1 MMKRII
7 ALLLALILTV
17 GLLPTVALAA
27 DGENPT
33 TDSGSVTKE
42 ASKDNLNLVKTVTK
56 EGDNYKVT
64 LESWA
69 TGTVTTTTKTKPL
82 DIVLL
87 LDVSGSMVDKYS
99 DEKIDKYVPYDYNW
113 YGGPIFGGYD
123 TTNSDLYGYQ
133 STQYGV
139 WHKLS
144 DGTYVTVKV
153 DVEKH
158 KWKYIYTYSYTSNGK
173 TTTIEKSE
181 GANDPPKTQ
190 FYYKESADTTKLDAL
205 KTAVSAFIDNVATNS
220 PNSNIS
226 IVKFA
231 DDSYK
236 DTEGNDFYSNGY
248 NYTQIVKKLTKV
260 DTKGVAALK
269 KAIDELKAGG
279 ATASDYGLNKAQ
291 EALKD
296 AKQERVVILFTD
308 GEPNYHDGF
317 DKKVATNAVNKAK
330 ELKTATTK
338 TTIYTVGV
346 FKNLSEDVNLY
357 MSSVSSNYP
366 NASAQYNNKGKTWKV
381 SDGGSDFGK
390 YYMNATSPVDLLK
403 AFETISSEVSG
414 GELGAK
420 AVLTDVIAPNFALVA
435 PEGTTGV
442 TAYTVDKTADGWSTQ
457 KTTLT
462 NGVTIGADGQVS
474 VTGFDYSENC
484 VTTTAK
490 PNTTDDYGKKLVVE
504 FTIHHNNYGGTQP
517 TNAGAGIKDKEGKEV
532 IKVDDPSIPVKIA
545 EPSITSATA
554 TKVYDG
560 EGIDVLANVAAEA
573 NKLVTGENEGKNAF
587 VDIIVKVKD
596 ANNEEYTY
604 TIPAG
609 ATTGSWSPENP
620 EFKTPADVK
629 IKSDGSDGKYSY
641 DLSIIYQDKAQ
652 TNPAAL
658 KTVTGKAEYTIT
670 KRPVTLTSGSDE
682 KKYDGTPLTKHEV
695 TASTGEGVGFVGGDG
710 ATYTFTGS
718 QTEPGESDNEFEYT
732 LIGETKA
739 TNYEITKQLG
749 KLKVTQ
755 DDTEITVTITGK
767 QETKEYNGQTQ
778 TVTGFDY
785 TVTGAE
791 KNDVTVTLNQSGKDS
806 ASGKDVTTANE
817 GKYMMGLTASDF
829 NVSSTKYSDVTITT
843 VNDGWLKITPIAIT
857 LKSSNASKTYDGAA
871 LTKNEVTVTSGSF
884 VSDEGLDYNVTG
896 SQTKVG
902 SSKNTYTYTAKAGTT
917 LTNYTITEEEGD
929 LTVTLPDLTALP
941 NVTVNCVNTEVQA
954 HTAKDTSLTNADHYT
969 VSTEAT
975 KVDGQSAYT
984 RTITLTEAGK
994 DHFISREYVPI
1005 YGSHTPAT
1013 ADNVTEITMTYSEV
1027 NGEWAWR
1034 ASHDNFILNVECT
1047 TPTVEVD
1054 LGNYIKK
1061 TLTGT
1066 NFHENFSAEFKVDVA
1081 YSCDGNKTATGSVTL
1096 TGAAVNKPFNF
1107 DKITLKQGFYYIF
1120 AVTERKANVSGVICD
1135 TTTHEFA
1142 LNVKTDG
1149 NVEFG
1154 SVVDKQ
1160 FVPAGAEADQFL
1172 TITNTYTEPTYAVEK
1187 SVINDD
1193 ASDNIP
1199 DSLDR
1204 DIYQYP
1210 TNGKFIVEK
1219 TYTDDTITFL
1229 YVIEVS
1235 GKNGAEMT
1243 IQEKDGGK
1251 FISVDYSTETRAT
1264 INPNA
1269 AQDTYTVKLTAD
1281 VDASD
1286 PIKLYAEKTFHKDAD
1301 GKFPTTA
1308 TNALLVNGKDGPK
1321 DNTTIEERGTLTV
1334 DFGALVHKHLTVTG
1348 DKSFNG
1354 ATFTVNFTEGLYAP
1368 LAVNNSIEVYADA
1381 GVGKEKLPDLT
1392 ASVTYTAD
1400 ERNRGLKDFDGADLT
1415 INTEGNY
1422 SYIVSEQIPA
1432 GATGYD
1438 TKKYV
1443 VGIVV
1448 VPDGDGLK
1456 VEHVWYHELVEDL
1469 ATHPE
1474 IIPGG
1479 PTFHNTID
1487 TGKDDYYP
1495 IIIPTIINKDTGMLN
1510 KTDHFAYVIGYPDG
1524 TVHPN
1529 GQITRA
1535 EVATIFFRLLRDEVR
1550 DGAFT
1555 TSNTYS
1561 DVAYGK
1567 WYNNPISTMS
1577 ALGIITGY
1585 PDGTF
1590 KPNKPITR
1598 AEFAAIAARF
1608 DETQSGKSATFSDVI
1623 GHWAAK
1629 EIGIAYYNDWIKGY
1643 PDGTFK
1649 PDQNITRAEAMTLIN
1664 RVLERKPESPADLL
1678 TNMNKWTDNMD
1689 TSKWYYLDVQEATN
1703 SHGYTRKT
1711 FNYELWRQMLPD
1723 PDWSRYER

>member
-1 MMKRII
+1 MRKRII
-7 ALLLALILTV
+7 ALLLALILAV

-27 DGENPT
+27 GGGETPTTGTGDVKNGYYEGTIWKEGPLNQGKLPTGVESVSKTAKPTSNPNEYEVTLEVVLKKTESQEKPGAAATVLVLDHSGSMNGCADCNSSKNGGNYYHTRSCKHSGKVTTNQTRMYAATQAVLSFIKTYSGRFDENGQETTIADLNLGRWVCLVWFNETGGVTGGGKWVDVSNKSGYQSATNTNGWKAHDGTNLDCGLRLADYQLKQNTVAKISKNLKNVIVLSDGEPT
-33 TDSGSVTKE
+33 FYLSKGVSIKGSIKIGNTKYYVHGSGKDCKKDTYNTTKSTAATLRNSASVYTVCFGASGNEIKDYDKNGNQKITVGNYLKQKIATQPKSGSNEKFAYDAADADALNTAFAAISKTIVSGLSTGTVKDTLPTGISSTVFGEGKTVMNWELNSDAFNKTEETKPLADGTKE
-42 ASKDNLNLVKTVTK
+42 TVYTYTKTYTVTIDPDNENLVKT
-56 EGDNYKVT
+56 EDGY
-64 LESWA
+64 A
-69 TGTVTTTTKTKPL
+69 PL
-82 DIVLL
+82 
-87 LDVSGSMVDKYS
+87 
-99 DEKIDKYVPYDYNW
+99 
-113 YGGPIFGGYD
+113 
-123 TTNSDLYGYQ
+123 
-133 STQYGV
+133 
-139 WHKLS
+139 
-144 DGTYVTVKV
+144 
-153 DVEKH
+153 
-158 KWKYIYTYSYTSNGK
+158 NGK
-173 TTTIEKSE
+173 TTLTVKNSKGENVEIPFPIPAGKVTPTKITDEITVTIT
-181 GANDPPKTQ
+181 G
-190 FYYKESADTTKLDAL
+190 
-205 KTAVSAFIDNVATNS
+205 
-220 PNSNIS
+220 
-226 IVKFA
+226 
-231 DDSYK
+231 
-236 DTEGNDFYSNGY
+236 
-248 NYTQIVKKLTKV
+248 
-260 DTKGVAALK
+260 
-269 KAIDELKAGG
+269 
-279 ATASDYGLNKAQ
+279 
-291 EALKD
+291 
-296 AKQERVVILFTD
+296 
-308 GEPNYHDGF
+308 
-317 DKKVATNAVNKAK
+317 ATNAETYDGTEKKA
-330 ELKTATTK
+330 EGYTVMISDPRYTTK
-338 TTIYTVGV
+338 DFTFLGTNVVKAT
-346 FKNLSEDVNLY
+346 
-357 MSSVSSNYP
+357 
-366 NASAQYNNKGKTWKV
+366 NASTNQYMMG
-381 SDGGSDFGK
+381 
-390 YYMNATSPVDLLK
+390 LK
-403 AFETISSEVSG
+403 ADDFTNNNEKFTNVKFVVNDGWLLINKRPLTIE
-414 GELGAK
+414 AN
-420 AVLTDVIAPNFALVA
+420 DN
-435 PEGTTGV
+435 
-442 TAYTVDKTADGWSTQ
+442 TVDYDG
-457 KTTLT
+457 KPH
-462 NGVTIGADGQVS
+462 GEDGYVATGLAKGDTVES
-474 VTGFDYSENC
+474 VTFN
-484 VTTTAK
+484 
-490 PNTTDDYGKKLVVE
+490 
-504 FTIHHNNYGGTQP
+504 
-517 TNAGAGIKDKEGKEV
+517 
-532 IKVDDPSIPVKIA
+532 
-545 EPSITSATA
+545 
-554 TKVYDG
+554 
-560 EGIDVLANVAAEA
+560 
-573 NKLVTGENEGKNAF
+573 
-587 VDIIVKVKD
+587 
-596 ANNEEYTY
+596 
-604 TIPAG
+604 
-609 ATTGSWSPENP
+609 GS
-620 EFKTPADVK
+620 
-629 IKSDGSDGKYSY
+629 
-641 DLSIIYQDKAQ
+641 Q
-652 TNPAAL
+652 TNP
-658 KTVTGKAEYTIT
+658 
-670 KRPVTLTSGSDE
+670 
-682 KKYDGTPLTKHEV
+682 GTYENLLVPSEAVIKN
-695 TASTGEGVGFVGGDG
+695 AKGDDVKNNYII
-710 ATYTFTGS
+710 TYT
-718 QTEPGESDNEFEYT
+718 PGT
-732 LIGETKA
+732 LVINKL
-739 TNYEITKQLG
+739 TNA
-749 KLKVTQ
+749 
-755 DDTEITVTITGK
+755 ITVTITGK
-767 QETKEYNGQTQ
+767 QETKDYNGQTQ

-785 TVTGAE
+785 TVEGAGHD
-791 KNDVTVTLNQSGKDS
+791 DVTVTLKENQKAE
-806 ASGKDVTTANE
+806 ASGKDVKTVND
-817 GKYMMGLTASDF
+817 GKYSMNLTSDMF
-829 NVSSTKYSDVTITT
+829 DVSSTKYSNVTITT

-857 LKSSNASKTYDGAA
+857 LKSVDASKTYDGAA
-871 LTKNEVTVTSGSF
+871 LTKKEVTVTSGNF
-884 VSDEGLDYNVTG
+884 VSGEGLDYVVTG
-896 SQTKVG
+896 SQTEVG
-902 SSKNTYTYTAKAGTT
+902 TSKNTYTYTAKTGTT
-917 LTNYTITEEEGD
+917 LTNYTITKEVGD

-941 NVTVNCVNTEVQA
+941 NVTVDCINPDVSHSDKTGITL
-954 HTAKDTSLTNADHYT
+954 TAANQYELGDPQKVTN
-969 VSTEAT
+969 E
-975 KVDGQSAYT
+975 SAYT
-984 RTITLTEAGK
+984 RTITLTGAGK
-994 DHFISREYVPI
+994 EYCI
-1005 YGSHTPAT
+1005 GEYNKDIAGHTEAAGGTTTITLKYSKEGSDWTWRATPANFLV
-1013 ADNVTEITMTYSEV
+1013 NVQC
-1027 NGEWAWR
+1027 N
-1034 ASHDNFILNVECT
+1034 
-1047 TPTVEVD
+1047 TPTVNVN

-1066 NFHENFSAEFKVDVA
+1066 NFRENFEATFTVNVSYGNEENAE
-1081 YSCDGNKTATGSVTL
+1081 GSVTL
-1096 TGAAVNKPFNF
+1096 TDAAQNTPFAFNSN
-1107 DKITLKQGFYYIF
+1107 ITLKRGFYYTF
-1120 AVTERKANVSGVICD
+1120 SVTEQEANVPGVTCD

-1149 NVEFG
+1149 TVEFG

-1479 PTFHNTID
+1479 PTFYNTID
-1487 TGKDDYYP
+1487 TGRDDYIP

-1555 TSNTYS
+1555 TSNSYS

-1678 TNMNKWTDNMD
+1678 TNMNKWTDNLD

>member
-1 MMKRII
+1 M
-7 ALLLALILTV
+7 
-17 GLLPTVALAA
+17 
-27 DGENPT
+27 
-33 TDSGSVTKE
+33 
-42 ASKDNLNLVKTVTK
+42 
-56 EGDNYKVT
+56 
-64 LESWA
+64 
-69 TGTVTTTTKTKPL
+69 
-82 DIVLL
+82 
-87 LDVSGSMVDKYS
+87 
-99 DEKIDKYVPYDYNW
+99 
-113 YGGPIFGGYD
+113 
-123 TTNSDLYGYQ
+123 
-133 STQYGV
+133 
-139 WHKLS
+139 
-144 DGTYVTVKV
+144 
-153 DVEKH
+153 
-158 KWKYIYTYSYTSNGK
+158 
-173 TTTIEKSE
+173 
-181 GANDPPKTQ
+181 
-190 FYYKESADTTKLDAL
+190 
-205 KTAVSAFIDNVATNS
+205 
-220 PNSNIS
+220 
-226 IVKFA
+226 
-231 DDSYK
+231 
-236 DTEGNDFYSNGY
+236 
-248 NYTQIVKKLTKV
+248 
-260 DTKGVAALK
+260 
-269 KAIDELKAGG
+269 
-279 ATASDYGLNKAQ
+279 
-291 EALKD
+291 
-296 AKQERVVILFTD
+296 ILFTD
-308 GEPNYHDGF
+308 GEPNHGKNF
-317 DKKVATNAVNKAK
+317 DKEVATAAVNKAK
-330 ELKTATTK
+330 ELKTAATK

-346 FKNLSEDVNLY
+346 FENPSKDVNTY

-414 GELGAK
+414 GELGAE

-517 TNAGAGIKDKEGKEV
+517 TNAGASIKDKEKKDV
-532 IKVDDPSIPVKIA
+532 ITVDNPSVPVTISVPDDIFASAIEKPYDSTGFDILDKVAEKAKI
-545 EPSITSATA
+545 
-554 TKVYDG
+554 
-560 EGIDVLANVAAEA
+560 LANGTN
-573 NKLVTGENEGKNAF
+573 NKF
-587 VDIIVKVKD
+587 VNIEVKVTVGNTD
-596 ANNEEYTY
+596 YIY

-609 ATTGSWSPENP
+609 QTTGTWNQTGTPKTSPDVKATTSGTAENYEYPVTITFKDAAEGSTASNSTTTSAK
-620 EFKTPADVK
+620 FKINYAEVTVEANDKSKKTTEADPTF
-629 IKSDGSDGKYSY
+629 D
-641 DLSIIYQDKAQ
+641 A
-652 TNPAAL
+652 
-658 KTVTGKAEYTIT
+658 TVSGMVNGEDASEKLTYTIT
-670 KRPVTLTSGSDE
+670 RTDAGNNTEGAHNTITPSGDTYQNNYKVTYETGTLT
-682 KKYDGTPLTKHEV
+682 
-695 TASTGEGVGFVGGDG
+695 
-710 ATYTFTGS
+710 
-718 QTEPGESDNEFEYT
+718 
-732 LIGETKA
+732 
-739 TNYEITKQLG
+739 ITK
-749 KLKVTQ
+749 
-755 DDTEITVTITGK
+755 DDTTEITVTITGT

-778 TVTGFDY
+778 EVVGFTY
-785 TVTGAE
+785 TVEGGAAHD
-791 KNDVTVTLNQSGKDS
+791 DVAVTLKTGKEAK
-806 ASGKDVTTANE
+806 ASGKDVLVGTD
-817 GKYMMGLTASDF
+817 GKYDAALTYPMHLTADCF
-829 NVSSTKYSDVTITT
+829 DVSSTKYSNVTIEE
-843 VNDGWLKITPIAIT
+843 VKDGWLKITPIAIT
-857 LKSSNASKTYDGAA
+857 LKSGDASKTYDGAA
-871 LTKNEVTVTSGSF
+871 LTKKEVTVTSGNF
-884 VSDEGLDYNVTG
+884 VSGEGLDYNVTG
-896 SQTKVG
+896 SQTVVG
-902 SSKNTYTYTAKAGTT
+902 TSKNTYNYAAKAGTT
-917 LTNYTITEEEGD
+917 LTNYTITQEEGD
-929 LTVTLPDLTALP
+929 LTVTLPDLTARP
-941 NVTVNCVNTEVQA
+941 NVIVNCVNTEVPA
-954 HTAKDTSLTNADHYT
+954 HTEKNTSLTNADHYT

-994 DHFISREYVPI
+994 NHFISSEYVPE

-1013 ADNVTEITMTYSEV
+1013 NGNVTEITMTYSEE
-1027 NGEWAWR
+1027 NGVWAWR
-1034 ASHDNFILNVECT
+1034 ASHTNFLLNVECT

-1172 TITNTYTEPTYAVEK
+1172 TITNTYTKPTYAVGK
-1187 SVINDD
+1187 FVIESA
-1193 ASDNIP
+1193 ASDDFPIRGVNA
-1199 DSLDR
+1199 DD
-1204 DIYQYP
+1204 YQYP
-1210 TNGKFIVEK
+1210 TNGKYIVEK
-1219 TYTDDTITFL
+1219 TYTSDTITFL
-1229 YVIEVS
+1229 YVIKVS
-1235 GKNGAEMT
+1235 GNQGAVVK
-1243 IQEKDGGK
+1243 IQETDGGEFAIK
-1251 FISVDYSTETRAT
+1251 DSTDSRAN
-1264 INPNA
+1264 IVWNEA
-1269 AQDTYTVKLTAD
+1269 EQSYTVTLNQA
-1281 VDASD
+1281 VDASN
-1286 PIKLYAEKTFHKDAD
+1286 PIKLYAKKTFTKVE

-1308 TNALLVNGKDGPK
+1308 TNALLVNGEDGPK

-1479 PTFHNTID
+1479 PTFYNTID

-1678 TNMNKWTDNMD
+1678 TNMNKWTDNLD